1 MGEDIAGSPEGT
13 VFPTSIKGT
22 KINAL
27 FDTGATKSVMSGDM
41 YKRLKLGPLDTTRLP
56 KVVGA
61 DGNSL
66 GAMGRISCEITIG
79 KQTFKQTFLVCQN
92 ITRPVILGKDF
103 ARDNCAGVHWT
114 EHNTRALLLKLEVLI
129 ETPELLPRNTK
140 YAVSLKRAATLPPRS
155 CAVVDVNINTDSK
168 EKVQI
173 IPDELCQVNNPNMYM
188 YSLHADLAE
197 KGKDTVTPYVI
208 INLSSTENL
217 YLPKKHV
224 VAFAE
229 KDNTDGEIFEIDN
242 IDTTPRNWV
251 PQRAR
256 RSFAQLAPADAE
268 TDLQKVLTTATN
280 FIKSPA
286 EVETHRK
293 VDLKDAPI
301 TEATKSKFNDLCNE
315 FDSIISKGSE
325 DIGKTLLVEMD
336 IDTGDSPPIA
346 SRPYTLPLKH
356 YEWVRKEISTLE
368 RAGIITKSIS
378 PWASPV
384 VIVPKKSAPGEPPQ
398 RRMCVDFR
406 KLNNT
411 QPEVHNM
418 NGGKGCISLVPLPKI
433 DELYAKLQ
441 GYKIFSTLDLRS
453 GYYHIGL
460 SDSAKPKTAFVVSGM
475 GKYQFNRVPFGL
487 AQAPAY
493 FQKLINEVLTDC
505 DFAMGYLDDIIIFSK
520 TEEEHL
526 EHLEIIFSRLR
537 EAGLKLKLQKCSFFK
552 KHIQYLGHLISDEGI
567 QPLPEKLES
576 IAKMPVPKNA
586 KQVKQFLGL
595 VGYYRKFVPRF
606 ADISRIL
613 TKLTR
618 KDEDFKWT
626 PECDKCFHM
635 LKDYLQE
642 APILR
647 YPDPAA
653 SYTLY
658 TDASKYA
665 YAGVLTQ
672 REDDTDHPV
681 AYVSGLFRG
690 SQLNWAA
697 LTKEA
702 YAIYMSVKK
711 LSFYLDSA
719 RITVHSDHL
728 PLKRFLEKNTL
739 NAKVNNW
746 AVELESQKI
755 DFVFIQG
762 TKNVLADTLSRLI
775 EIDDDIKLPAEQE
788 GHEFGYVPF
797 EQLPPAQVTVTEEVI
812 INEVND
818 VKVKIQHTDPVQK
831 DLKIELPVSNQKLK
845 ELQEQDKK
853 VNHLRK
859 LWSENKLNKNIFAM
873 EDDILKK
880 KIIVNGLLY
889 KPVVMPDILKEC
901 LLMLAHDE
909 QGHNGFKRTYGALQT
924 LYYWKGMKR
933 HIQLYCRFCRTCA
946 RHNMQTQQIYKEHFS
961 APPQPMEFIAMDL
974 IGEFHPASSKGN
986 RYALTAI
993 CMLTGFTFCIP
1004 LKSKKAED
1012 VVTAYLNHI
1021 CCIFGPSKKILT
1033 DNGTEFKNKMW
1044 EEVFKRLKMEHRV
1057 TPIYSPQCNGRIEG
1071 FHKFLKACIG
1081 KQIQQGLEWDDL
1093 VWKATAAYNFF
1104 PTESSGFSPFF
1115 LMFGCEANAKHM
1127 ILAEETTKYLGDNE
1141 GVLNVQLMMKLLQVV
1156 A

>member
-1 MGEDIAGSPEGT
+1 M
-13 VFPTSIKGT
+13 
-22 KINAL
+22 
-27 FDTGATKSVMSGDM
+27 
-41 YKRLKLGPLDTTRLP
+41 
-56 KVVGA
+56 
-61 DGNSL
+61 
-66 GAMGRISCEITIG
+66 
-79 KQTFKQTFLVCQN
+79 
-92 ITRPVILGKDF
+92 
-103 ARDNCAGVHWT
+103 
-114 EHNTRALLLKLEVLI
+114 
-129 ETPELLPRNTK
+129 
-140 YAVSLKRAATLPPRS
+140 
-155 CAVVDVNINTDSK
+155 
-168 EKVQI
+168 
-173 IPDELCQVNNPNMYM
+173 
-188 YSLHADLAE
+188 
-197 KGKDTVTPYVI
+197 TPYVI
-208 INLSSTENL
+208 INLSSTEHL

-229 KDNTDGEIFEIDN
+229 KDDTNGEVFEIN
-242 IDTTPRNWV
+242 NLDTTQMNWV
-251 PQRAR
+251 SERTR
-256 RSFAQLAPADAE
+256 KMFAQFAPIEAE
-268 TDLQKVLTTATN
+268 TDLHKVLTTATN

-286 EVETHRK
+286 DVETHRK
-293 VDLKDAPI
+293 VDLKDAQI
-301 TEATKSKFNDLCNE
+301 KEETKDKFHDLCNR
-315 FDSIISKGSE
+315 FDSIISKSSG
-325 DIGKTLLVEMD
+325 DIGKTLLIEMD
-336 IDTGDSPPIA
+336 IDTGNSPPIA

-406 KLNNT
+406 KLNKT

-433 DELYAKLQ
+433 DELYAKVQ

-460 SDSAKPKTAFVVSGM
+460 SHSAKPKTAFVISGM
-475 GKYQFNRVPFGL
+475 GKYKFNRVPFGL
-487 AQAPAY
+487 AQAPAH

-505 DFAMGYLDDIIIFSK
+505 TFAMGYLDDIIIFSK

-526 EHLEIIFSRLR
+526 EHLETIFKRLR

-576 IAKMPVPKNA
+576 IAKMPIPKNA

-618 KDEDFKWT
+618 KDQEFKWT

-647 YPDPAA
+647 YLDPAA

-672 REDDTDHPV
+672 RQDDTDHPV
-681 AYVSGLFRG
+681 GYVSGLFRG

-719 RITVHSDHL
+719 RITVRSDHL

-762 TKNVLADTLSRLI
+762 TENVLADTLSRLI

-812 INEVND
+812 ISEVNNS
-818 VKVKIQHTDPVQK
+818 KIKIQHIDPVQK
-831 DLKIELPVSNQKLK
+831 DLKIELPISNLKLK
-845 ELQEQDKK
+845 ELQEQDGKI
-853 VNHLRK
+853 NHLRK
-859 LWSENKLNKNIFAM
+859 LWFENKLNKNIFAM
-873 EDDILKK
+873 ENDILRKK
-880 KIIVNGLLY
+880 VIEGGLLY
-889 KPVVMPDILKEC
+889 KPVIIPEILREC
-901 LLMLAHDE
+901 LLILAHDE
-909 QGHNGFKRTYGALQT
+909 QGHNGFKRTHSALKT
-924 LYYWKGMKR
+924 LYYWKGMRR
-933 HIQLYCRFCRTCA
+933 HIQLYCRRCRTCA
-946 RHNMQTQQIYKEHFS
+946 RHNVQMQELQKEHFS

-974 IGEFHPASSKGN
+974 IGKFHPASSKGN

-1021 CCIFGPSKKILT
+1021 CCIFDPPRKYSQTTGQNSKTKC
-1033 DNGTEFKNKMW
+1033 GT
-1044 EEVFKRLKMEHRV
+1044 R
-1057 TPIYSPQCNGRIEG
+1057 YSS
-1071 FHKFLKACIG
+1071 
-1081 KQIQQGLEWDDL
+1081 D
-1093 VWKATAAYNFF
+1093 
-1104 PTESSGFSPFF
+1104 
-1115 LMFGCEANAKHM
+1115 
-1127 ILAEETTKYLGDNE
+1127 
-1141 GVLNVQLMMKLLQVV
+1141 
-1156 A
+1156 